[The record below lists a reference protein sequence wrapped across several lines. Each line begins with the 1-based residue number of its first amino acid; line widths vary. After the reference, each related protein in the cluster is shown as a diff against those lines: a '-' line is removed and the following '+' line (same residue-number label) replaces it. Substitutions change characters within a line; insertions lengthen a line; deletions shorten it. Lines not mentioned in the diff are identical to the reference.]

1 MTENVLLIDDLK
13 ESLNLGE
20 LGDQFCDYS
29 GYHYICDVISEIAD
43 SNIDVYTYDLLK
55 WLPDNYEW
63 VEEAISQGLCNMSE
77 PDIPKMIMAGQYEK
91 YSSELY
97 ECLEEI
103 MFNYC
108 LNYIKYDLKLETITQ
123 SQYDELTEKCTNV
136 DNNETLEDFT
146 SFVDELL
153 EISENKEV

>member
-1 MTENVLLIDDLK
+1 MTNSKLLNVVDLK
-13 ESLNLGE
+13 TDLNIGE
-20 LGDQFCDYS
+20 LGDRFCDYF
-29 GYHYICDVISEIAD
+29 GHHYIGDVISEIAD

-77 PDIPKMIMAGQYEK
+77 PDIPRMIMAGQYEK

-97 ECLEEI
+97 ECLDEI

-108 LNYIKYDLKLETITQ
+108 LNYILNDLKIETLTNEQLE
-123 SQYDELTEKCTNV
+123 ELQEKCTDV
-136 DNNETLEDFT
+136 DNNDTLDMFEDFIN
-146 SFVDELL
+146 ELL
-153 EISENKEV
+153 NVEEEE